1 MTNLIE
7 EADAQRQRHMKRFLL
22 AFYLVAVLLFVRH
35 LFGTTFKAHELNSHP
50 IGIGVLAVSIAAVVA
65 MFVHVIK
72 LAQLKKKAEADPQ
85 LREALLD
92 NELIRLHVTE
102 SWRAGFIGAVV
113 TPFAFLLIASFF
125 PFSDLLV
132 VALSTALVGSG
143 AFLTSL
149 YVKSNR

>member
-1 MTNLIE
+1 MSGRST
-7 EADAQRQRHMKRFLL
+7 A
-22 AFYLVAVLLFVRH
+22 
-35 LFGTTFKAHELNSHP
+35 
-50 IGIGVLAVSIAAVVA
+50 IGIDLGGTNI
-65 MFVHVIK
+65 
-72 LAQLKKKAEADPQ
+72 
-85 LREALLD
+85 
-92 NELIRLHVTE
+92 
-102 SWRAGFIGAVV
+102 IGAVV